1 MSLFNNF
8 LPRHR
13 LISMYHMLIQT
24 AIMQCTRLLDL
35 LRKMQLLL
43 ILQAQVSILIFFF
56 SILHMAT
63 SNNTDQMND

>member
-1 MSLFNNF
+1 
-8 LPRHR
+8 
-13 LISMYHMLIQT
+13 MLIQT

-56 SILHMAT
+56 QYTAHG
-63 SNNTDQMND
+63 DQQ

>member
-1 MSLFNNF
+1 
-8 LPRHR
+8 
-13 LISMYHMLIQT
+13 MYHMLIQT

-43 ILQAQVSILIFFF
+43 LLQAQVSILIFFF

>member
-1 MSLFNNF
+1 
-8 LPRHR
+8 
-13 LISMYHMLIQT
+13 MLIQT

-43 ILQAQVSILIFFF
+43 ILQAQVSILIFFV

-63 SNNTDQMND
+63 SNNTDQMNDW